1 MLISLNL
8 LMSSFTISLDKI
20 YSRKLAHLR
29 EQEYPQLTEEEAGKK
44 AFRAMLDAKV
54 QSSGLIV
61 R

>member
-1 MLISLNL
+1 
-8 LMSSFTISLDKI
+8 MSSFTISLDKI
-20 YSRKLAHLR
+20 YSRKLAQLR